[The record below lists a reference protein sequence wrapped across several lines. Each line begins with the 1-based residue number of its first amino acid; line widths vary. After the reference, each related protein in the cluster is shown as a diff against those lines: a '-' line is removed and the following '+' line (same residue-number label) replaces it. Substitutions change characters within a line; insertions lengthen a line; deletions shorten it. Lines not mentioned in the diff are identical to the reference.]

1 MEKVDAVAEVKRSMS
16 SELDAREMF
25 KNKQIFTAQPLKRSL
40 TAKIQSFFYQS
51 DTEELLSPGNKHFQI
66 DQDEVTLSEF
76 IEINKK
82 EYKKQSIELIL
93 GVVKNLLLIIVA
105 ILIGALSFMSI
116 ESLTFIDSLY
126 WSVISLSTVGK
137 F

>member
-1 MEKVDAVAEVKRSMS
+1 MS

-25 KNKQIFTAQPLKRSL
+25 KNKQIFTPQPLKRSL
-40 TAKIQSFFYQS
+40 TSKIKSFFYQS
-51 DTEELLSPGNKHFQI
+51 DTEELLSPDNKHFQI

-76 IEINKK
+76 IEINKN

-93 GVVKNLLLIIVA
+93 GVIKNLLLIIVV